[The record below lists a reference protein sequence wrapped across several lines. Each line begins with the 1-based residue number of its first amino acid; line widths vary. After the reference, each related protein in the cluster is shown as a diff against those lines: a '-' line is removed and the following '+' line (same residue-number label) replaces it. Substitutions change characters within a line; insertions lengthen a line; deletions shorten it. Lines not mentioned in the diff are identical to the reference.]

1 MLIFFFFS
9 YLYVL
14 TISTISGLS
23 KLKDG
28 YLNCKWTIPGE
39 EAYLTCKRVVST
51 AGVLVSKDCEVS
63 VSVPANLSRDSVSV
77 PANLSHDSVS
87 VAANLSR
94 DPSTLPSCV
103 S

>member
-1 MLIFFFFS
+1 MGYIRCLRAISNVKGDILIN
-9 YLYVL
+9 
-14 TISTISGLS
+14 S
-23 KLKDG
+23 KL
-28 YLNCKWTIPGE
+28 
-39 EAYLTCKRVVST
+39 AYLTCKRVVST